1 MGGGFGS
8 RSSDCI
14 SLLESSDGSS
24 FSFFTKN
31 ELNEA
36 AKKIKDS
43 WTFSST
49 EAEALVE
56 RAAKWGD

>member
-36 AKKIKDS
+36 AKTIKDS
-43 WTFSST
+43 WTYSST

-56 RAAKWGD
+56 RAAK

>member
-31 ELNEA
+31 ELHEA

-43 WTFSST
+43 WTYSST

-56 RAAKWGD
+56 RAAK